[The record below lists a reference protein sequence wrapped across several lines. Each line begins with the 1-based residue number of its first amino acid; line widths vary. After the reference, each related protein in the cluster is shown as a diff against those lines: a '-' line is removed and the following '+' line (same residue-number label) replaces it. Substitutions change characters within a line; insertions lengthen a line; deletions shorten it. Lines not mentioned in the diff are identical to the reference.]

1 MSTQNV
7 SQPKYICSR
16 NSRNNLLFP
25 DYNSIFVP
33 EGMKQNKPLIISGL
47 EVEHRRIE
55 LLTSRLRT
63 LRSTS

>member
-16 NSRNNLLFP
+16 NNLLFP
-25 DYNSIFVP
+25 YYNAIFVS
-33 EGMKQNKPLIISGL
+33 EGMKQIKPLIISGL
-47 EVEHRRIE
+47 GVEHRRIE